1 VEVNELRM
9 TPVAGCKNK
18 SETQND
24 HVAHAITEHSLIR
37 LEENLMD
44 FHLTVEQQLIR
55 ENMREFADRYVAP
68 IAAEIDENSRHP
80 AEVFQKLAEG
90 GWMGMPIP
98 VEYGGSGADYLTH
111 ILAVEELS
119 RSCSSTGFTVASHVI
134 VSFLALLFGN
144 EEQKLKYLLPLAKGE
159 HMVALALTEPGAGTD
174 VLAATTNAVPDGND
188 YVINGTKTFISN
200 GPLADTYFVVG
211 WTDKSAGRKG
221 MSAFIV
227 PKGTDGLRPGK
238 HFEKMGL
245 RSSQTSEVVLK
256 DCRIPKENLLGKA
269 GQALAMSMAVF
280 DYGRIGIAAQS
291 VGILQA
297 TLDESIRYSK
307 ERVQFG
313 SPISKQ
319 QAISWMIANMATDL
333 LAARYLTY
341 LAAWLSDQKL
351 PFSKEASMA
360 KLFASEA
367 AMKHAI
373 KAVQIQGGYGYCKG
387 AKVERLMRDAK
398 ITEIYEGTSE
408 AMRMV
413 ISGNI
418 LR

>member
-1 VEVNELRM
+1 VDFKL
-9 TPVAGCKNK
+9 
-18 SETQND
+18 
-24 HVAHAITEHSLIR
+24 TE
-37 LEENLMD
+37 
-44 FHLTVEQQLIR
+44 EQQLIR
-55 ENMREFADRYVAP
+55 KNMREFADRHVEP

-80 AEVFQKLAEG
+80 SELFQKLAEG

-98 VEYGGSGADYLTH
+98 VEYGGSGTDYLTH

-134 VSFLALLFGN
+134 VAFLPLLYGT
-144 EEQKLKYLLPLAKGE
+144 EEQKRKYLVPLAEGK
-159 HMVALALTEPGAGTD
+159 HMSAFALTEPGAGTD
-174 VLAATTNAVPDGND
+174 VMAATSHAVLDGNE
-188 YVINGTKTFISN
+188 YVINGTKTFITN
-200 GPLADTYFVVG
+200 GPLAETYFVIC
-211 WTDKSAGRKG
+211 WTDKTAGRKG
-221 MSAFIV
+221 MSAFII
-227 PKGTDGLRPGK
+227 PKGTPGLRPGK
-238 HFEKMGL
+238 HFEKMGV

-256 DCRIPKENLLGKA
+256 DCRVPRESMLGQA
-269 GQALAMSMAVF
+269 GQALPMSMGVF
-280 DYGRIGIAAQS
+280 EQGRIGIAAQS

-297 TLDESIRYSK
+297 ALDESIRYSK

-313 SPISKQ
+313 VPISRH
-319 QAISWMIANMATDL
+319 QAVAWMIADMAMDL
-333 LAARYLTY
+333 SAARLLTY
-341 LAAWLSDQKL
+341 HAACLRDQKQ
-351 PFSKEASMA
+351 PFAKEASMA

-367 AMKHAI
+367 AMKHTV